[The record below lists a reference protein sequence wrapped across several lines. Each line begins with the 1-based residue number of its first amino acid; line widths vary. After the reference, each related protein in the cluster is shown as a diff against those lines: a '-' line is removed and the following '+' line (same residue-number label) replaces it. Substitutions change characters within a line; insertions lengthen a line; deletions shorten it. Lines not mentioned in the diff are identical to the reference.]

1 MVDVVAAVD
10 VGGTRIKSALVDA
23 SLRPLV
29 ELSRPTPAG
38 LADRFGPTVEGIV
51 RDLVEAGRG
60 ADVTVR
66 GCGIVVPGL
75 VDEDTGTGLLAVN
88 LGWRDIPI
96 AAPVR
101 EALAMPVRLGH
112 DVRAGLLAES
122 RVGAARGIPNVLFLP
137 IGTGIAGALLVD
149 GHVLSASGY
158 AGELGHVV
166 VEPGGA
172 RCACGGWGCLETVS
186 SGSAI
191 RRRYREVTGDDVGA
205 DVVADRAAGGDPAAA
220 QVWQGAVTGLAR
232 AVATTVTMTGAEL
245 VLVGGG
251 VAESGERL
259 LGPLRV
265 ELASLLTFQRVPRIQ
280 RAQLGDRAGCIGA
293 ACLAWDAA

>member
-23 SLRPLV
+23 SLDPVV
-29 ELSRPTPAG
+29 ELSHPTPVD
-38 LADRFGPTVEGIV
+38 LTDRIGPTVSDIV
-51 RDLVEAGRG
+51 DDLVEATGG
-60 ADVTVR
+60 SALTIR

-75 VDEDTGTGLLAVN
+75 VDEESGTGLLSVN
-88 LGWRDIPI
+88 LGWRDLPI
-96 AAPVR
+96 AAAVSD
-101 EALAMPVRLGH
+101 ALAMPVRLGH

-122 RVGAARGIPNVLFLP
+122 RVGAARGASNVLFLP

-149 GHVLSASGY
+149 GHILSASGY

-166 VEPGGA
+166 VEPGGVV
-172 RCACGGWGCLETVS
+172 CACGGSGCLETVS

-191 RRRYREVTGDDVGA
+191 RRRYREATGDDVGA
-205 DVVADRAAGGDPAAA
+205 DVVADRAASGEPAAA
-220 QVWQGAVTGLAR
+220 AVWQGAVTGLAR
-232 AVATTVTMTGAEL
+232 AVATTVTLTGAEL

-251 VAESGERL
+251 VAESGDRL
-259 LGPLRV
+259 LEPLGT
-265 ELASLLTFQRVPRIQ
+265 ELASMLTFQRMPRIE
-280 RAQLGDRAGCIGA
+280 RAGLGDRAGCIGA